1 MGYGRGKVG
10 SVVLARSKGQQVA
23 RAYNDSPKNPR
34 THRQTMQRS
43 VFMAATKFYSR
54 GQKAFFKFAFEGK
67 KITSS
72 DYNAFMAANAKVGL
86 NHSKAAYDEATYPS
100 IAPFMMTKGSLS
112 ELPLALNTQKTAF
125 VLTAT
130 GLTTSA
136 TMGTLSQSIIDTY
149 ALEAGDII
157 TLCYIE
163 ANGSN
168 ATNTPSINP
177 DKRGQVKWTLKQFIL
192 DTASEA
198 TIASV
203 LGDVATATAGALSI
217 APSQMATSACA
228 ACITV
233 SRETKEG
240 LKVGNTYLCLNDIA
254 QTIYEAGKQEAY
266 IDQVLASWDSTGEA
280 ILQGKLVQ

>member
-1 MGYGRGKVG
+1 MGFGRGKVG

-34 THRQTMQRS
+34 THRQTNQRS
-43 VFMAATKFYSR
+43 VFMAATKFFSR
-54 GQKAFFKFAFEGK
+54 GQKAFFKFAFENK

-72 DYNAFMAANAKVGL
+72 DYNAFMSANAKVGL

-112 ELPLALNTQKTAF
+112 ELPLALNSEKTAF
-125 VLTAT
+125 MLSAT

-136 TMGTLSQSIIDTY
+136 TMGTLSQAIIDTY
-149 ALEAGDII
+149 ALEPGDII

-168 ATNTPSINP
+168 ATNTPAINP
-177 DKRGQVKWTLKQFIL
+177 DKRGQVKWTLKQFVL

-217 APSQMATSACA
+217 VPSQMATSACA

-240 LKVGNTYLCLNDIA
+240 LKVGNTYLCLNSIA
-254 QTIYEAGKQEAY
+254 QTIYEAGKEQAY